1 LIAADLDMIITVVMI
16 GVEEVVMIEVEEV
29 VMIGVEEVVML
40 MTGLM
45 VGLEIVLQQDIKMG
59 SLVC

>member
-1 LIAADLDMIITVVMI
+1 MAGLDMIITVVMI
-16 GVEEVVMIEVEEV
+16 GVEEVVMIGVEEV

-45 VGLEIVLQQDIKMG
+45 VGLEIVQQQDIKMG
-59 SLVC
+59 SLVS

>member
-1 LIAADLDMIITVVMI
+1 MIITVVMI
-16 GVEEVVMIEVEEV
+16 GVEEVVMIGVEEV

-59 SLVC
+59 SLVS